1 MDNIYHQYWQQE
13 LMYQLA
19 SADRCR
25 KRAYVCSPFRADT
38 REQCEKNLRTARAYM
53 FYANKKMNMN
63 AAAPHAYLPLL
74 LCDEI
79 PAERAI
85 ALRFG
90 LEILEQSDVMLVC
103 GNKLSNGMRGE
114 IAKAALLRMPIT
126 VFDEG
131 LYLEVQKLVT
141 QNNGNK
147 KSVKLDEETAP
158 MVKRMFEMVADGN
171 TLHYVATT
179 LNSEGIP
186 SPGRLLYDRGIAST
200 DHFKNS
206 KWYMQTIKRIL
217 TEEVYL
223 GWMISGKFRSTYH
236 STGQKGSRPAPKEE
250 WIVTKGTHEP
260 IVTKELFDQVQL
272 YFQRL
277 KEELGQAAVYDSKSK
292 RASIFKGHLRCGECG
307 QAMFLRNKKN
317 HAGERV
323 PWYYCSLHENYNSS
337 YCIKKAVKKQD
348 VEDIALKLIRTQI
361 KLFTDA
367 RELLAA
373 LNKKESSKTKFRIY
387 SDQIRGV
394 KKQIDRYVS
403 LKASLYEEFANGTLS
418 QNDYISMG
426 QEYAAKA
433 DELRIFLAE
442 LEKECQK
449 YNPSFAAS
457 GSWAELIEQYKDADT
472 LTAEMVD
479 AFIDE
484 MILYNNG
491 HVEVKF
497 NFRNELDEVIHLA
510 AIRQR
515 EVERYAM

>member
-1 MDNIYHQYWQQE
+1 
-13 LMYQLA
+13 
-19 SADRCR
+19 
-25 KRAYVCSPFRADT
+25 
-38 REQCEKNLRTARAYM
+38 
-53 FYANKKMNMN
+53 
-63 AAAPHAYLPLL
+63 
-74 LCDEI
+74 
-79 PAERAI
+79 
-85 ALRFG
+85 
-90 LEILEQSDVMLVC
+90 
-103 GNKLSNGMRGE
+103 
-114 IAKAALLRMPIT
+114 
-126 VFDEG
+126 
-131 LYLEVQKLVT
+131 
-141 QNNGNK
+141 
-147 KSVKLDEETAP
+147 
-158 MVKRMFEMVADGN
+158 
-171 TLHYVATT
+171 
-179 LNSEGIP
+179 
-186 SPGRLLYDRGIAST
+186 
-200 DHFKNS
+200 
-206 KWYMQTIKRIL
+206 
-217 TEEVYL
+217 
-223 GWMISGKFRSTYH
+223 
-236 STGQKGSRPAPKEE
+236 
-250 WIVTKGTHEP
+250 
-260 IVTKELFDQVQL
+260 
-272 YFQRL
+272 
-277 KEELGQAAVYDSKSK
+277 
-292 RASIFKGHLRCGECG
+292 
-307 QAMFLRNKKN
+307 MFLRNKKN
-317 HAGERV
+317 HAGARV

-337 YCIKKAVKKQD
+337 YCVKKAVKKQD

>member
-1 MDNIYHQYWQQE
+1 MMQKPCQDSYYTLFSSYTMLLDYHEEQAKNSRWIRCKVADLQVEPLGESSPLIGNLSAFAAGTSQE
-13 LMYQLA
+13 AVKDTAENLGLA
-19 SADRCR
+19 MRVNGELYPVRMTAYKSLLDRAKIGGTALPKLSREVLAEVLNECLKLYSAD
-25 KRAYVCSPFRADT
+25 A
-38 REQCEKNLRTARAYM
+38 
-53 FYANKKMNMN
+53 
-63 AAAPHAYLPLL
+63 LL
-74 LCDEI
+74 LIRDEKI
-79 PAERAI
+79 SAVHSGDEVDYSVLPIDE
-85 ALRFG
+85 
-90 LEILEQSDVMLVC
+90 
-103 GNKLSNGMRGE
+103 
-114 IAKAALLRMPIT
+114 LLK
-126 VFDEG
+126 V
-131 LYLEVQKLVT
+131 LQA
-141 QNNGNK
+141 
-147 KSVKLDEETAP
+147 KLDARFSGNE
-158 MVKRMFEMVADGN
+158 FESGYCDHSLV
-171 TLHYVATT
+171 
-179 LNSEGIP
+179 S
-186 SPGRLLYDRGIAST
+186 AS
-200 DHFKNS
+200 
-206 KWYMQTIKRIL
+206 WR
-217 TEEVYL
+217 
-223 GWMISGKFRSTYH
+223 
-236 STGQKGSRPAPKEE
+236 
-250 WIVTKGTHEP
+250 
-260 IVTKELFDQVQL
+260 
-272 YFQRL
+272 
-277 KEELGQAAVYDSKSK
+277 
-292 RASIFKGHLRCGECG
+292 IFKGHLRCGECG

-337 YCIKKAVKKQD
+337 YCVKKAVKKQD